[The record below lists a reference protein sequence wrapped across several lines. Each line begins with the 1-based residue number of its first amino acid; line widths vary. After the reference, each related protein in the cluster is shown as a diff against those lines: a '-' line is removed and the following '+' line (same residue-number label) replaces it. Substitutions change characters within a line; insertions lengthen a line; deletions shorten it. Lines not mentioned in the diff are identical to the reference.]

1 MPLVAALA
9 ASHAPNILLDPGAEW
24 EDFMRLHYRMAPQ
37 AVSSKPTLEQQRK
50 LREDAEREFAVL
62 RSDLI
67 AAKPDVLIVVA
78 NDQFVNFFFN
88 VIPTFFV
95 TLADEVK
102 GQFTR
107 HSFHYKNHNDLG
119 RAILGTGLEK
129 GIDFAFGEYVELQHT
144 QTVPLYFLLPK
155 PDIPIL
161 PIYVNTWVDPLPT
174 PRRCYQLGELIR
186 AVAETRSERV
196 AILATGGLS
205 HFPGSP
211 RIGEIDSQFDH
222 RLLEIIRQGKGRA
235 LADYPLEQLLQAG
248 DSEFLNWMVVLGT
261 VGDAKA
267 ASTAYMPDL
276 VATGWGFVSWKLDG
290 KVEGLKS

>member
-9 ASHAPNILLDPGAEW
+9 ASHAPNILLEPGAEW
-24 EDFMRLHYRMAPQ
+24 EDFMRLHYRMAPH
-37 AVSSKPTLEQQRK
+37 AVTSKPSLEQQQK
-50 LREDAEREFAVL
+50 LRQDAEKAFAVL
-62 RSDLI
+62 RSDLQ

-102 GQFTR
+102 GQFTS
-107 HSFHYKNHNDLG
+107 HSFRYKNHRELG
-119 RAILGTGLEK
+119 QAILRAGIER

-155 PDIPIL
+155 AEIPIL
-161 PIYVNTWVDPLPT
+161 PIYVNTWVDPIPT
-174 PRRCYQLGELIR
+174 PRRCYEIGELIR
-186 AVAETRSERV
+186 AVAERRNERI

-211 RIGEIDSQFDH
+211 RIGEIDTEFDH
-222 RLLEIIRQGKGRA
+222 KLLEIMRDGKGRM
-235 LADYPLEQLLQAG
+235 LADYSLEQLTQAG
-248 DSEFLNWMVVLGT
+248 DSEFLNWMVALGT

-267 ASTAYMPDL
+267 ASTAYMPDY
-276 VATGWGFVSWKLDG
+276 VATGWGFVSWKL
-290 KVEGLKS
+290 